1 MIRKALS
8 PEYYPQMAPGLHG
21 EDDHLLGFKHTD
33 HCIDAIRQSLMCS
46 ADVSPFVWRPDA
58 MNRLRPEGKVMHT
71 CRNFEKIWEWAW
83 DNRIRGNL
91 DEMDFVSGSAIV
103 TGMT

>member
-1 MIRKALS
+1 MS
-8 PEYYPQMAPGLHG
+8 
-21 EDDHLLGFKHTD
+21 
-33 HCIDAIRQSLMCS
+33 
-46 ADVSPFVWRPDA
+46 
-58 MNRLRPEGKVMHT
+58 RLRPEGKVMHT
-71 CRNFEKIWEWAW
+71 CRNFEKIWAWAW